1 MAGCTE
7 AGHSRGTEEENCSL
21 FENFCALFLPLSQ
34 RMVARGLVRALYLQQ
49 TQFPLHPEKNG
60 VKIGF
65 LREAVWWAVRPWRDS
80 TLSCPADQEDAGGA
94 GSNAILGRG
103 PWRFGKG
110 WRLAERERPRVC

>member
-1 MAGCTE
+1 
-7 AGHSRGTEEENCSL
+7 
-21 FENFCALFLPLSQ
+21 
-34 RMVARGLVRALYLQQ
+34 MVAWALVWALYLQQ

-60 VKIGF
+60 VKRVF
-65 LREAVWWAVRPWRDS
+65 LREAVWWAVRPLWDS
-80 TLSCPADQEDAGGA
+80 TLSSSCPADQEDAGGA